1 MLGKFLS
8 LAKFIISTIIHYVKF
23 EVVVYWALYLL
34 LFQLDPKDID
44 AWHEEVELFKVQDSE
59 SNDIMGYFY
68 LDLHPR
74 DGKFGHAAVF
84 PLQPGCIGP
93 DGTMQV
99 SLCAM
104 MANFSK
110 VSFMIHFL
118 NKWHY
123 RIIFLLNW
131 LSMPKWNTILL
142 KL

>member
-1 MLGKFLS
+1 M
-8 LAKFIISTIIHYVKF
+8 
-23 EVVVYWALYLL
+23 
-34 LFQLDPKDID
+34 FQLDPKDID

-59 SNDIMGYFY
+59 SKDIMGYFY

-110 VSFMIHFL
+110 VTFIIHFL
-118 NKWHY
+118 N
-123 RIIFLLNW
+123 IFMEHIFKKRGHVPSPTPPLNHA
-131 LSMPKWNTILL
+131 SKETRCKQTQQCRNDGG
-142 KL
+142 KKD

>member
-1 MLGKFLS
+1 M
-8 LAKFIISTIIHYVKF
+8 
-23 EVVVYWALYLL
+23 
-34 LFQLDPKDID
+34 DPKDID

-59 SNDIMGYFY
+59 SKDIMGYFY

-110 VSFMIHFL
+110 VTFIIHFL
-118 NKWHY
+118 HKWH
-123 RIIFLLNW
+123 FLNW